1 MSPGRKQ
8 KRFASRGWFWYAR
21 TSLHRKDPWYQKR
34 KRTSRRTWKYARPI
48 EPRVILR
55 VPGID
60 DSGLTRSAV
69 RRVRKEPAPIVASIE
84 ASAASGARSRPPK
97 RALASAPPR
106 ADHKRRKVLDTQV
119 PVQLEPEATSA
130 STSNP
135 GRGREILS
143 APEFKQNAKSGPSI
157 VTPGRIAIKL
167 PAPKTALGGKS
178 GAQITR
184 PDAIVLLS
192 GRLTDTE
199 KRLDAM
205 ETRLQKGMH
214 SQTLINR
221 AHEYVQPNLDLPR
234 ASMSSQSSMAPLKS
248 SKAMATSKAQ
258 RAACGRCTRL
268 SLTKMWVSSPP
279 AVVGTRVMG
288 YSSTTRTRK
297 ALRLRAT
304 KARYPTTLKEKLHS
318 AMVVPSWSTTP
329 LSRLSSRTA

>member
-1 MSPGRKQ
+1 VSPGRKQ

-192 GRLTDTE
+192 CDGVAYQWNTTSVL
-199 KRLDAM
+199 AYI
-205 ETRLQKGMH
+205 Q
-214 SQTLINR
+214 
-221 AHEYVQPNLDLPR
+221 DL
-234 ASMSSQSSMAPLKS
+234 
-248 SKAMATSKAQ
+248 
-258 RAACGRCTRL
+258 
-268 SLTKMWVSSPP
+268 
-279 AVVGTRVMG
+279 
-288 YSSTTRTRK
+288 YI
-297 ALRLRAT
+297 
-304 KARYPTTLKEKLHS
+304 
-318 AMVVPSWSTTP
+318 
-329 LSRLSSRTA
+329 